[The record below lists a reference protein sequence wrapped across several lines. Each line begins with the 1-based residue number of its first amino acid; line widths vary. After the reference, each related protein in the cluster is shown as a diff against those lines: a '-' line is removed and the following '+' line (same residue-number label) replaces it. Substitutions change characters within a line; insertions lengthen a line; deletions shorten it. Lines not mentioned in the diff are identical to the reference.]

1 MKRLIRLNK
10 NIEKE
15 IIADWK
21 PFDINDPNLVQEITN
36 IMAANAQMQIN
47 YLNSGWRLI
56 SPYGWATSKDGNI
69 LLMAY
74 KETGEIRSY
83 RFDHIL
89 EVLIDDSLLVEIEEG
104 PKELFEI
111 EDYNAK
117 PEEYEIPLLPNIDEV
132 LETSEQEIGT
142 ELPFD
147 ESLDYI
153 REQDEK

>member
-10 NIEKE
+10 NIKKE
-15 IIADWK
+15 IIAEWK

-74 KETGEIRSY
+74 RDSMIRSY
-83 RFDHIL
+83 RLDRIL

-132 LETSEQEIGT
+132 LETSEQEIGQ
-142 ELPFD
+142 EMPFD
-147 ESLDYI
+147 ESLQYI
-153 REQDEK
+153 RENS

>member
-10 NIEKE
+10 NIKKE
-15 IIADWK
+15 IIAEWK

-74 KETGEIRSY
+74 RDSMIRSY
-83 RFDHIL
+83 RLDRIL

-132 LETSEQEIGT
+132 LETSEQEIGQ
-142 ELPFD
+142 EMPFD
-147 ESLDYI
+147 EGLDYI
-153 REQDEK
+153 RENS

>member
-1 MKRLIRLNK
+1 MKRLIKLST
-10 NIEKE
+10 NIKRE
-15 IIADWK
+15 ILADWK
-21 PFDINDPNLVQEITN
+21 SINIEDPNLIQIITN
-36 IMAANAQMQIN
+36 TMAANAQMQIN

-74 KETGEIRSY
+74 RDSMIRSY
-83 RFDHIL
+83 RLDRIL

-132 LETSEQEIGT
+132 LETSEQEIGQ
-142 ELPFD
+142 EMPFD
-147 ESLDYI
+147 EGLDYI
-153 REQDEK
+153 RENS